1 MEIRVDHVTRVEGHG
16 NILASLEDGR
26 VKQALFQVVE
36 ANRFF
41 EGFLRGRDWEE
52 VAHLATPICGIC
64 AVSHCY
70 ASLQTTEAALGIQI
84 TPQTRLLRRLTMN
97 AEQISSHAL
106 HVYFLAAPDFLRLQS
121 VLPLIKQ
128 SPETVLRAFRLK
140 KTGYD
145 LGEMVLGRHCHPIS
159 AVPGG
164 FTAVPKLSE
173 VEKMRE
179 RLVALRADL
188 EATVELCQK
197 LEVPQLE
204 RETEYV
210 SLRQPDQY
218 AWLGGE
224 IVSSDGGSVPADRY
238 REAVQEFV
246 VSHSTAKHAKWH
258 RDSYRVGALARLNNN
273 WQQLRPQAKQAMEAL
288 DLKPPVHNPF
298 LNTVAQ
304 VVELVHCLEDSISA
318 CAEIL
323 NTGLQEEEI
332 EVRPRQ
338 GRGVGVVEA
347 PRGLLIHDYEYD
359 ERGRCKRAN
368 CIIPTGQNYAN
379 LDREMQA
386 YVAQEARQPKEE
398 IQRGLEMLVRAYDPC
413 ISCSV
418 H

>member
-1 MEIRVDHVTRVEGHG
+1 
-16 NILASLEDGR
+16 
-26 VKQALFQVVE
+26 
-36 ANRFF
+36 
-41 EGFLRGRDWEE
+41 
-52 VAHLATPICGIC
+52 
-64 AVSHCY
+64 
-70 ASLQTTEAALGIQI
+70 
-84 TPQTRLLRRLTMN
+84 
-97 AEQISSHAL
+97 
-106 HVYFLAAPDFLRLQS
+106 
-121 VLPLIKQ
+121 
-128 SPETVLRAFRLK
+128 
-140 KTGYD
+140 
-145 LGEMVLGRHCHPIS
+145 
-159 AVPGG
+159 VPH
-164 FTAVPKLSE
+164 
-173 VEKMRE
+173 
-179 RLVALRADL
+179 
-188 EATVELCQK
+188 
-197 LEVPQLE
+197 LE

-238 REAVQEFV
+238 REAMQEFV

-258 RDSYRVGALARLNNN
+258 RDSYRVGALSRLNNN
-273 WQQLRPQAKQAMEAL
+273 WQQLRPQAKKAMEAL

-332 EVRPRQ
+332 EVRPRP

-368 CIIPTGQNYAN
+368 CIIPTAQNYAN
-379 LDREMQA
+379 LDRDMQA

>member
-26 VKQALFQVVE
+26 LKQAFFQVVE

-52 VAHLATPICGIC
+52 VSHLATRICGIC

-70 ASLQTTEAALGIQI
+70 ASLQATEAAMGI
-84 TPQTRLLRRLTMN
+84 TVSAQTKLLRRLTMN

-106 HVYFLAAPDFLRLQS
+106 HAYFLAAPDYLRLQS
-121 VLPLIKQ
+121 VLPLVKD

-145 LGEMVLGRHCHPIS
+145 LGEVVLGRHTHPVAAI
-159 AVPGG
+159 PGG
-164 FTAVPKLSE
+164 FTLMPKLSE
-173 VEKMRE
+173 IEAMRE
-179 RLVALRADL
+179 RLVGLRPDL
-188 EATVELCQK
+188 EATLELFLK
-197 LEVPQLE
+197 LEAPDFT

-210 SLRQPDQY
+210 SLRHPDHY

-224 IVSSDGGSVPADRY
+224 IVSSDGASVAAADY
-238 REAVQEFV
+238 RGALQEYV
-246 VSHSTAKHAKWH
+246 VTHSTSKHAKWN
-258 RDSYRVGALARLNNN
+258 RDAYRVGALSRMNNN
-273 WQQLRPQAKQAMEAL
+273 WQQLRPEAKAVMDAL
-288 DLKPPVHNPF
+288 GLKPPVHNPY
-298 LNTVAQ
+298 LNTAAQ
-304 VVELVHCLEDSISA
+304 VVELVHCIEDSISA
-318 CAEIL
+318 SAQIL
-323 NTGLQEEEI
+323 NEGLQEEELEI
-332 EVRPRQ
+332 TPRP

-347 PRGLLIHDYEYD
+347 PRGLLVHDYTYD
-359 ERGRCKRAN
+359 ERGRLLTAN
-368 CIIPTGQNYAN
+368 CIIPTGMNYGN

-386 YVAQEARQPKEE
+386 LLPQVADQPKEE
-398 IQRGLEMLVRAYDPC
+398 VQRLLEMLVRAYDPC

>member
-1 MEIRVDHVTRVEGHG
+1 MEIRVDHLTRVEGHG
-16 NILASLEDGR
+16 NIFAALDDGR
-26 VKQALFQVVE
+26 VKQALFEVVE

-52 VAHLATPICGIC
+52 VAHLATRICGIC

-70 ASLQTTEAALGIQI
+70 ASLQATEAALGIQV
-84 TPQTRLLRRLTMN
+84 TDQTKLLRRLTMN

-121 VLPLIKQ
+121 VLPLVKQ
-128 SPETVLRAFRLK
+128 DPNTVLRAFRLK

-145 LGEMVLGRHCHPIS
+145 LGEMVLGRHCHPVS

-164 FTAVPKLSE
+164 FTAVPKLAE
-173 VEKMRE
+173 VSQMRE
-179 RLVALRADL
+179 RLIGLRPDL
-188 EATVELCQK
+188 EATIALCQK
-197 LEVPQLE
+197 LDVPAFE

-210 SLRQPDQY
+210 SLRHPGHY
-218 AWLGGE
+218 AWLEGD
-224 IVSSDGGSVPADRY
+224 IVSSDGGSVPAERY

-246 VSHSTAKHAKWH
+246 MPHSSSKHARWH
-258 RDSYRVGALARLNNN
+258 RDSYRVGALSRLNNN
-273 WQQLRPQAKQAMEAL
+273 WQQLRPEAKQAMQAL
-288 DLKPPVHNPF
+288 GLKPPLHNPF

-304 VVELVHCLEDSISA
+304 VVELVHCLEDSIAA
-318 CAEIL
+318 CDEIL
-323 NTGLQEEEI
+323 ASGLQEEEV
-332 EVRPRQ
+332 EVKPRP

-347 PRGLLIHDYEYD
+347 PRGLLIHDYQYD
-359 ERGRCKRAN
+359 DRGRCVKAN

-379 LDREMQA
+379 LDREMAALLGQT
-386 YVAQEARQPKEE
+386 AREPKEE
-398 IQRGLEMLVRAYDPC
+398 IQLKLEMLVRAYDPC